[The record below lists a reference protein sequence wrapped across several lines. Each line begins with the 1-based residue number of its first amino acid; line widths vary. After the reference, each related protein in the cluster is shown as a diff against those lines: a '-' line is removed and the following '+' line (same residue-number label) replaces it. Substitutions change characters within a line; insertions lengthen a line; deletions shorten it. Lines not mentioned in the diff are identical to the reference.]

1 MKKTTIDKIQDEFS
15 SIKVF
20 LTYKPTENL
29 THLYADYVEV
39 VSLFSNKN
47 TVSSTDILDR
57 LRDEGM
63 LLRDKKR
70 DEDQAEDNDVKEN
83 LIDRVFRE
91 LQNRTY
97 LYKDDYPFE
106 LLEGNKIVTKYNLGN
121 NTRQKVYIFLLMASN
136 LSIFGLFE
144 NELTTEFETIS
155 FEALKNFL
163 PPNSI
168 IREMGQNT
176 QYSGNTVSK
185 IKQLANEINIKIDE
199 EAIKQISV
207 RANKEKG
214 LDLIGWIPFD
224 DGLPNLLLIL
234 CQCACGT
241 EWYKKISET
250 GRYENYLRF
259 YRKKPIHTMFIP
271 YSQINYQKEEF
282 YQSDEITDTLLFD
295 RKRILNHINDTTFF
309 DSLNSKLVVNKCIE
323 FEEDI
328 V

>member
-1 MKKTTIDKIQDEFS
+1 MKKTITEKIQDSFS
-15 SIKVF
+15 SIKVS
-20 LTYKPTENL
+20 LKEKPTENL
-29 THLYADYVEV
+29 TNLYADYVEV
-39 VSLFSNKN
+39 VSLFSNRN
-47 TVSSTDILDR
+47 YVSSTDILDR
-57 LRDEGM
+57 LRDDGLM
-63 LLRDKKR
+63 LRDKKR

-83 LIDRVFRE
+83 LIDRIFRE

-106 LLEGNKIVTKYNLGN
+106 LLEGNKIILQSNVEN
-121 NTRQKVYIFLLMASN
+121 NTRQKVYIFLLLASN
-136 LSIFGLFE
+136 LAIFGLFE

-163 PPNSI
+163 PPKSI

-176 QYSGNTVSK
+176 QYSGNTISK
-185 IKQLANEINIKIDE
+185 IKQLAGEINIKIDE
-199 EAIKQISV
+199 EAIKQIST

-241 EWYKKISET
+241 EWYKKLSET

-271 YSQINYQKEEF
+271 YSQINYQEEGF
-282 YQSDEITDTLLFD
+282 YQSDEITNTLLFD
-295 RKRILNHINDTTFF
+295 RKRILNHIEDTSFF
-309 DSLNSKLVVNKCIE
+309 EALESKLVVDKCIE

>member
-1 MKKTTIDKIQDEFS
+1 MKKTTTEKIRDGFS
-15 SIKVF
+15 SINVT
-20 LTYKPTENL
+20 LTEKPTENL

-39 VSLFSNKN
+39 VSLFSNN
-47 TVSSTDILDR
+47 NSVSSTDILDR

-83 LIDRVFRE
+83 LIDSIFRE

-106 LLEGNKIVTKYNLGN
+106 LLEGNKIILKESVEND
-121 NTRQKVYIFLLMASN
+121 TRQKVYIFLLLASN
-136 LSIFGLFE
+136 LTIFNLFAS
-144 NELTTEFETIS
+144 ELTTEFETVS

-163 PPNSI
+163 PPKSI
-168 IREMGQNT
+168 VKEMGQNT
-176 QYSGNTVSK
+176 QYLGNTISK

-199 EAIKQISV
+199 EAIKQISE

-224 DGLPNLLLIL
+224 DGLPNLIMIL
-234 CQCACGT
+234 CQCACGK
-241 EWYKKISET
+241 EWYKKVSET
-250 GRYENYLRF
+250 SRYGHYFRF
-259 YRKKPIHTMFIP
+259 HCKKPIHTMFIP
-271 YSQINYQKEEF
+271 YSQINYQETMF
-282 YQSDEITDTLLFD
+282 YQFTELTDTLLFD
-295 RKRILNHINDTTFF
+295 RKRILNQLDDTSFF
-309 DSLNSKLVVNKCIE
+309 NTLNSKLVVDKCIE